1 MMTSWIIAGAKAA
14 SRPETAYRFVNS
26 NFFRMQKTV
35 LGIVAVAVL
44 AIGGWFGYQQYTAFQ
59 LRRAE
64 HARQV
69 VQQAAAAAHLAEV
82 AAKQHAF
89 AVAAEVARQKN
100 IAAAQAARKETE
112 EALTALKV
120 TSLLPGNPGLAI
132 IDKTEYAEGDS
143 LTLTGGKRLLIA
155 SIKAGGIALSGN
167 GQTFHLDPP
176 SAPDLAAA
184 RRR

>member
-1 MMTSWIIAGAKAA
+1 
-14 SRPETAYRFVNS
+14 
-26 NFFRMQKTV
+26 MQKIVFGVMAAIV
-35 LGIVAVAVL
+35 LAVA
-44 AIGGWFGYQQYTAFQ
+44 GWFGYQQYTALQ

-69 VQQAAAAAHLAEV
+69 AQQAAEAAHQAELAAKKHAFEV
-82 AAKQHAF
+82 AAEA
-89 AVAAEVARQKN
+89 ARQKN
-100 IAAAQAARKETE
+100 ILAAQAARKEIE
-112 EALTALKV
+112 EALKPLKV

-155 SIKAGGIALSGN
+155 SIRAEGIGLASN

-176 SAPDLAAA
+176 PEPDLAAA
-184 RRR
+184 HRR